1 MVISAQR
8 DRRAQRQAQQQ
19 TPPSGRRAIVGFVS
33 GQTDFVENCEVTQ
46 RIRRMAQALVEKRVE
61 LAAGRPS
68 AALADGAQLGRHAP

>member
-1 MVISAQR
+1 M
-8 DRRAQRQAQQQ
+8 
-19 TPPSGRRAIVGFVS
+19 VGFVS
-33 GQTDFVENCEVTQ
+33 GQTDFVENCEVTV